1 MKLYDAQV
9 NVNSRKIF
17 AVARELD
24 LPIEL
29 MRLDMMA
36 GEHKRPEFLKL
47 NPNGKVPT
55 LVDGSFAVWESN
67 AIMLYLVQKHGKSK
81 LLPTE
86 LKARAE
92 VDQWLFWQTAHLQA
106 AYHWIN
112 VGVDWEP
119 DSRMNPFTMLKDK
132 YLPEDLIV
140 VKLDVDSTTT
150 EMPLAKQL
158 LNDPVLQSL
167 VDHFYF
173 EHHVHMRELSP
184 NWGSSMQGT
193 MHESLQLFY
202 KLRQKGIAAH
212 YWV

>member
-55 LVDGSFAVWESN
+55 LVDGSFVVWESN

-106 AYHWIN
+106 A
-112 VGVDWEP
+112 VGRIMFERVYKA
-119 DSRMNPFTMLKDK
+119 RMNLGQPDQTVIDRAQAEFGGYASTLDAALSKRD
-132 YLPEDLIV
+132 YICGDLTV
-140 VKLDVDSTTT
+140 ADFALAGTFGSRETAKLDLA
-150 EMPLAKQL
+150 PLPHVAKW
-158 LNDPVLQSL
+158 LQRIEARPS
-167 VDHFYF
+167 
-173 EHHVHMRELSP
+173 
-184 NWGSSMQGT
+184 
-193 MHESLQLFY
+193 
-202 KLRQKGIAAH
+202 
-212 YWV
+212 WVEATK